1 MSFMS
6 LPRMLL
12 SETEGWQDIVR
23 VHPSVMKLLLLFVA
37 PMSAIPPLMHAYAQ
51 LVHPGAVTP
60 LVQPPLT
67 MGELALVGGAFFI
80 IEIAMVSL
88 MAVYIQ
94 QLAES
99 FDLHPQYE
107 EAYTLAAIAPTPLWL
122 ASLGLFVPNVWFNV
136 AVVLVAWVGSVALI
150 RHGVRPL
157 LKAGDEVTAHRLAN
171 AITVAGVGVWI
182 GLMVVLTMALG
193 MLMGWR

>member
-1 MSFMS
+1 
-6 LPRMLL
+6 MLL
-12 SETEGWQDIVR
+12 SETEGWPDIVR

-51 LVHPGAVTP
+51 LVHPGAVTL

-67 MGELALVGGAFFI
+67 AGELLLVGGAFYI
-80 IEIAMVSL
+80 TEIAMVSL

-99 FDLHPQYE
+99 FDLHPKYE
-107 EAYTLAAIAPTPLWL
+107 ETYTLAAIAPTPLWL
-122 ASLGLFVPNVWFNV
+122 SSLALFVPNVWFNV

-157 LKAGDEVTAHRLAN
+157 FRVEDEITAHRLAN
-171 AITVAGVGVWI
+171 AVTVAGVGVWI
-182 GLMVVLTMALG
+182 GLMVVLTMSLG